1 MKILLIG
8 DIVGKPARKAVVAL
22 LPELRKEFDIDCV
35 IANVENLA
43 HGFGFTSQTLG
54 ELLNAGV
61 DAATS
66 GNHAWAKPEGIA
78 ILEKRDSVV
87 IRPANYPVGTPGMGA
102 KIVTIATKSI
112 LVVNLMGR
120 VFMKENLDCPFRALD
135 AIIQSHAHRSL
146 DGIIV
151 DFHAETTS
159 EKNAFGLYAD
169 GKVSAVVGTHTHVPT
184 ADERVLPNGTA
195 YITDIG
201 MVGLQNSVIGF
212 DTGPLQGFL
221 TQIHQHFEISDTGTV
236 VFNAVVVSLDTASKK
251 SASIQRI
258 QRLID
263 V

>member
-1 MKILLIG
+1 MNILIIG
-8 DIVGKPARKAVVAL
+8 DIVGKPARKAVVTL

-66 GNHAWAKPEGIA
+66 GNHAFAKPEGIT
-78 ILEKRDSVV
+78 ILQQRDSAV
-87 IRPANYPVGTPGMGA
+87 IRPANYPIGTPGLGA

-112 LVVNLMGR
+112 LMVNLMGR

-135 AIIQSHAHRSL
+135 AIIQSNAHRSL

-184 ADERVLPNGTA
+184 ADERILPGGTA

-221 TQIHQHFEISDTGTV
+221 TQLHQHFEISDNGKV
-236 VFNAVVVSLDTASKK
+236 VFNAVLISLDTASKK
-251 SASIQRI
+251 AASIQRI
-258 QRLID
+258 QRIID
-263 V
+263 I

>member
-1 MKILLIG
+1 MNILIIG
-8 DIVGKPARKAVVAL
+8 DVVGRPARKAIATL
-22 LPELRKEFDIDCV
+22 LPDLRKEFSIDFA
-35 IANVENLA
+35 IANIENLA
-43 HGFGFTSQTLG
+43 HGYGFTSQTLN
-54 ELLNAGV
+54 ELLDAGI

-78 ILEKRDSVV
+78 ILEQRDSAV

-102 KIVTIATKSI
+102 KIFTIATKSI

-120 VFMKENLDCPFRALD
+120 VFMRENLDCPFRTLD
-135 AIIQSHAHRSL
+135 AILQSHAHRQL

-169 GKVSAVVGTHTHVPT
+169 GKVSAVLGTHTHVPT
-184 ADERVLPNGTA
+184 ADDRTLPKGTA

-201 MVGLQNSVIGF
+201 MVGLENSVIGF
-212 DTGPLQGFL
+212 DSGPLQGFL
-221 TQIHQHFEISDTGTV
+221 TQLHQHFEISDHGRV
-236 VFNAVVVSLDTASKK
+236 VCNAVLLSLDAASKK
-251 SASIQRI
+251 AASIQRI
-258 QRLID
+258 QRKID